1 MVSTARVSKL
11 LLAPLLVTLCGALQG
26 CAGAGKAAESTQQ
39 AARCASM
46 VVVPMACHAAAD
58 AARDPARAPLGLAIG
73 GLSPAQGREAGIGDR
88 GAVMVL
94 GVAEGGRAAAAG
106 LPGGDIVLAVQ
117 GRDVADPAALEELL
131 RSLPPGASVN
141 LRVWRRGGLLEL
153 VLETAQPA
161 PGTPGTP

>member
-1 MVSTARVSKL
+1 
-11 LLAPLLVTLCGALQG
+11 
-26 CAGAGKAAESTQQ
+26 
-39 AARCASM
+39 
-46 VVVPMACHAAAD
+46 MACHAAAD

-73 GLSPAQGREAGIGDR
+73 GLSSAQGREAGIGER

-106 LPGGDIVLAVQ
+106 LLGGDIVLAVQ
-117 GRDVADPAALEELL
+117 GRDVADPAALEELV

-153 VLETAQPA
+153 VLETTQPA